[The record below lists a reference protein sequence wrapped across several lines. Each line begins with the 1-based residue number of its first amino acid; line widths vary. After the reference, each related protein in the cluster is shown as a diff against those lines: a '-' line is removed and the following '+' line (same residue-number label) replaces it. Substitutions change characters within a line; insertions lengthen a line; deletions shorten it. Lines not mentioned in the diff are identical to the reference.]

1 MILSGQ
7 TALVTGGS
15 RGLGRAIALAL
26 AAEGADVVVN
36 YAHRADEAQ
45 AVAAEIARLGRRC
58 QAVQADVSDAGA
70 AADLVA
76 RALDFLG
83 RLDIVVN
90 NAGITRDNLLLRM
103 KDEDWDA
110 VLATDL
116 TSAFNITRA
125 ATKALIRQRSGCIVN
140 ISSVVGLTGNAGQ
153 ANYAAAKAGLIGF
166 TRAVARELGG
176 RGIRV
181 NAIAPGFI
189 ESEMTAGLP
198 ESVKKD
204 YLTRITL
211 GRFGRPE
218 EVAQVV
224 VFLASPAA
232 SYITGQTLVVDGG
245 LI

>member
-218 EVAQVV
+218 EVAQAV